1 MVHPTEDYELVK
13 NSLENLLSPIQLE
26 ETKKG
31 SLQIITVEFHDREML
46 RIIRQMIHDRRIIDA
61 VRSRLR
67 SNWNGSDSS
76 FVRFDKQT
84 ATLRKLRLID
94 DRDERPPLGSILLE
108 CAVADETEFSSF
120 LDWFVPPTENGRIV
134 QF

>member
-1 MVHPTEDYELVK
+1 MKRAIEDLLGTIEIQERQ
-13 NSLENLLSPIQLE
+13 STLEMILTAEFE
-26 ETKKG
+26 E
-31 SLQIITVEFHDREML
+31 REIL
-46 RIIRQMIHDRRIIDA
+46 RIVRQMIHDRRIIDA

-76 FVRFDKQT
+76 FVRFDKQA

-108 CAVADETEFSSF
+108 CIVNSESELSDF

-134 QF
+134 QSK